1 MRKVLVPER
10 VRTINGSFAVIEH
23 RFLRH
28 GFWTT
33 LGHHELLL
41 YFFLILVGDRQ
52 GLSFYSYDKICSLLA
67 ISVDDYILARNNLID
82 KDLLAF
88 DGTFFQVLA
97 LPAAPVHHRKLLQD
111 KENMAREDPATIYRV
126 IKQSLEKRT

>member
-1 MRKVLVPER
+1 MRKALVPQR
-10 VRTINGSFAVIEH
+10 VRTISGSFATIEH

-41 YFFLILVGDRQ
+41 YFFLILVADRQ
-52 GLSFYSYDKICSLLA
+52 GLSFYSYDKICSLLT
-67 ISVDDYILARNNLID
+67 ISLDDYILARDNLID

-88 DGTFFQVLA
+88 DGTFFQVLS
-97 LPAAPVHHRKLLQD
+97 LPTEPVQHSRLLQD
-111 KENMAREDPATIYRV
+111 KKDMVKEDPATIYRV

>member
-1 MRKVLVPER
+1 V
-10 VRTINGSFAVIEH
+10 
-23 RFLRH
+23 
-28 GFWTT
+28 
-33 LGHHELLL
+33 
-41 YFFLILVGDRQ
+41 
-52 GLSFYSYDKICSLLA
+52 SFYSYDKICSQLA

-97 LPAAPVHHRKLLQD
+97 LPEGPVHHRKLLQD
-111 KENMAREDPATIYRV
+111 KEDMAREDPATIYRV